1 MLNNKHLKKQDLKN
15 SSIVLHLINYHIFK
29 YYKIRIK
36 INFYSKNSTS
46 KKMTNANY
54 KNFTWN
60 SFSYGIIC
68 GIIITILSTILLN
81 KIITNTRL
89 KIKSNSVNT
98 ITTKQPKYNTN
109 SINHKSESKFNNNNN
124 NYDFYNL
131 LSNPKTKNPEQKNYG
146 KYMLEIGN
154 FNKISE
160 ADELKAKLA
169 LIGFEA
175 KIQTI
180 NTNHNQLKTFK
191 LIIGP
196 YNSQNT
202 AIFQKNKLSQSGI
215 QNVLIKNL

>member
-1 MLNNKHLKKQDLKN
+1 M
-15 SSIVLHLINYHIFK
+15 LHLINYQIFK
-29 YYKIRIK
+29 YYKKYCKITIK
-36 INFYSKNSTS
+36 INFYSKNSTR
-46 KKMTNANY
+46 KKTTNNSY
-54 KNFTWN
+54 KNFTWS

-68 GIIITILSTILLN
+68 GIIITIISTILLN
-81 KIITNTRL
+81 KIINNTQL
-89 KIKSNSVNT
+89 KIKSNSLNT
-98 ITTKQPKYNTN
+98 INTKQNSKYNTN
-109 SINHKSESKFNNNNN
+109 PINHKSESKFNNN
-124 NYDFYNL
+124 YDFYNL
-131 LSNPKTKNPEQKNYG
+131 LSNAQTKNPEQKNHG

-175 KIQTI
+175 KIQII
-180 NTNHNQLKTFK
+180 NSNHTQLKTFK

-196 YNSQNT
+196 FNSQNA